1 MSKKIAVIGE
11 CMIELSQKGAEVSR
25 GFGGDTLNTSVYI
38 ARQVAPEALAVNYV
52 TALGTDS
59 FSQQMLEAW
68 QSENVGTALIQRM
81 ENRLPG
87 LYYIETDS
95 TGERTFYYWRN
106 EAAAKFWLESENSA
120 AICEE
125 LATFDYLYLSGISL
139 AILSPSSREK
149 LLSLLHECRA
159 NGGKVIFDNNY
170 RPRLW
175 ASREET
181 QQVYQ
186 QMLNCTDIAFLTLD
200 DEDALWGEKPVEE
213 VIARTHQAGVNEV
226 VIKRG
231 ADSCLVSVNGEAV
244 VDVPAVKLAKQKV
257 VDTTAAG
264 DSFSAGYLA
273 VRLTGGT
280 PAEAAKLGHLTASTV
295 IQYRGAIIPREAM
308 PG

>member
-38 ARQVAPEALAVNYV
+38 ARQVAPEALTVNYV

-68 QSENVGTALIQRM
+68 QSEHIDTSLIQRM

-87 LYYIETDS
+87 LYYIETDD

-106 EAAAKFWLESENSA
+106 EAAAKFWLESEDAA
-120 AICEE
+120 AICEA
-125 LATFDYLYLSGISL
+125 LSTFDYLYLSGISL
-139 AILSPSSREK
+139 AILSPTSREK
-149 LLSLLHECRA
+149 LLSLLRECRA

-186 QMLNCTDIAFLTLD
+186 QMLQCTDIAFLTLD
-200 DEDALWGEKPVEE
+200 DEDALWGEKPVED
-213 VIARTHQAGVNEV
+213 VIARTQAAGVSEV

-231 ADSCLVSVNGEAV
+231 AESCLVAITGEAV
-244 VDVPAVKLAKQKV
+244 VEVPAVKLAKEKV
-257 VDTTAAG
+257 IDTTAAG

-280 PAEAAKLGHLTASTV
+280 PEAAAQRGHLTASTV

-308 PG
+308 PV